1 MSLLQHIFLEAKTET
16 KISVGKM
23 SVYNM
28 PEHPYFERIII
39 RVVACLVS
47 KTNYFEVLSM
57 LLSIYIYISWERNEN
72 VTVFR
77 CHMQQKGVEE
87 SADTRRQTT
96 VR

>member
-47 KTNYFEVLSM
+47 KTNYFEVLS
-57 LLSIYIYISWERNEN
+57 LVLSVYIYLYFLRERRE
-72 VTVFR
+72 
-77 CHMQQKGVEE
+77 C
-87 SADTRRQTT
+87 RRFPLSQATEG
-96 VR
+96 R